1 MTKLLRA
8 NFARLWKSKIFWLGM
23 AFMIGLSAFAVLARY
38 RDKIVEPDFAF
49 PTLDGLFFV
58 GGVYIAIVIA
68 VFISIFIGTE
78 YSDGT
83 IRNKLVTGHSRIS
96 VYFSNLIVCSAASLM
111 MHLSYFVVMICLGFP
126 LMGTLETPVNVV
138 VPLVLCSMVTT
149 VAFVALFL
157 LLSMLIHSKSSG
169 AVVTILLSFILLFA
183 TITIVNRLSAPE
195 YYESYTWIEQTA
207 DGETI
212 EHSEPAEKNPNYLT
226 GVKREVYEFLCDFLP
241 SGQMLQYGEI
251 TVLPDHIEIMP
262 LYSLA
267 IVVVTTACGAYFF
280 RRKDLK

>member
-23 AFMIGLSAFAVLARY
+23 AFMIGFSAFAVLARY
-38 RDKIVEPDFAF
+38 RDKIVEPDFAY
-49 PTLDGLFFV
+49 PTLDGLFFA
-58 GGVYIAIVIA
+58 GGMYVAVVIA
-68 VFISIFIGTE
+68 VFIGIFIGTE

-96 VYFSNLIVCSAASLM
+96 VYFSNLIVCAVASLM
-111 MHLSYFVVMICLGFP
+111 MHLSYFAVMVCLGFP
-126 LMGTLETPVNVV
+126 LMGTLETPVYVV

-169 AVVTILLSFILLFA
+169 AVVTILLSIVLLFA
-183 TITIVNRLSAPE
+183 SMTIVNRLSAPE
-195 YYESYTWIEQTA
+195 YYESYTWTEQTE

-212 EHSEPAEKNPNYLT
+212 EHYEPAEKNSRYLT
-226 GVKREVYEFLCDFLP
+226 GMKREVYEFLYDFLP
-241 SGQMLQYGEI
+241 SGQMMQYGSAME
-251 TVLPDHIEIMP
+251 LPDHIEIMP